1 MKHLA
6 QQEVVN
12 WTGAVV
18 GVGLVGIMAFVTWAL
33 VFVTVPTEN
42 QTSLVQLVGNLTG
55 LIGIVVGFYFGSS
68 STQKKQA
75 DTIDSLAKTA
85 QTAGVALGQPDA
97 MVIPPGTSATATAT
111 PEGTV
116 ITPDTKP

>member
-1 MKHLA
+1 MTDNRD
-6 QQEVVN
+6 VIN

-18 GVGLVGIMAFVTWAL
+18 GIGLIAIMAFVTWAL

-68 STQKKQA
+68 STAKKQQ
-75 DTIDSLAKTA
+75 DTIDTLARTA
-85 QTAGVALGQPDA
+85 QTAGATLAQPDA
-97 MVIPPGTSATATAT
+97 LVIPPGGSATATST
-111 PEGTV
+111 PDGTV
-116 ITPDTKP
+116 IEPDGKP